1 LIFILENGK
10 LQEMNRL
17 GLMAQVVGN
26 VCRDILN
33 PGIYPYR
40 ELKPSHR
47 NYWISVF
54 VNLFFKG
61 YLGAEYI
68 DAHNIPEKGAAII
81 AANHFSHLDGLLINA
96 VSIYERRRPVVFLAA
111 ADVYNSNRAFR
122 MMCDLVNCIPVKR
135 DENDR
140 AALLKTIRV
149 LRQGSLFGIFPEGQ
163 RSRDGTIGEAKEG
176 VAVIALATGCPVIPV
191 GISGTFE
198 ALRRKT
204 KIIRPAKVRLKFGAP
219 LEFEK
224 ERHPSPERVFYVR
237 DRIMNEIK
245 RLHTEALGSE
255 NQRLAA

>member
-1 LIFILENGK
+1 
-10 LQEMNRL
+10 MNRL
-17 GLMAQVVGN
+17 GLMTEAAEN
-26 VCRDILN
+26 VCRDLVN

-40 ELKPSHR
+40 ELKPSNR

-122 MMCDLVNCIPVKR
+122 IMCDLVNCIPVR
-135 DENDR
+135 REENDR

-149 LRQGSLFGIFPEGQ
+149 LRQGNLFGIFPEGQ

-176 VAVIALATGCPVIPV
+176 VAVIALATGYPVVPV

-204 KIIRPAKVRLKFGAP
+204 KIIKPSKVRLKCGTP
-219 LEFEK
+219 LEFEREK
-224 ERHPSPERVFYVR
+224 HPLSERVFYVR
-237 DRIMNEIK
+237 DRIMDEIK
-245 RLHTEALGSE
+245 RLRTEALSGK
-255 NQRLAA
+255 NQQLAA

>member
-1 LIFILENGK
+1 
-10 LQEMNRL
+10 MNRL
-17 GLMAQVVGN
+17 GLTVEAIENIG
-26 VCRDILN
+26 RDLLK

-40 ELKPSHR
+40 ELKPAHR

-54 VNLFFKG
+54 VNLFFKS

-68 DAHNIPEKGAAII
+68 DTHNILEKGPAII

-96 VSIYERRRPVVFLAA
+96 VSIYARRRSVVFLAA

-122 MMCDLVNCIPVKR
+122 IMCDLVNCIPVKR

-149 LRQGSLFGIFPEGQ
+149 LRQGNLFGIFPEGQ
-163 RSRDGTIGEAKEG
+163 RSRDGRIGEGKEG
-176 VAVIALATGCPVIPV
+176 VAVIALATGYPVIPV

-204 KIIRPAKVRLKFGAP
+204 KIIKPAKVRLKFGAP
-219 LEFEK
+219 LEFEREK
-224 ERHPSPERVFYVR
+224 HPLPERVFHVR
-237 DRIMNEIK
+237 DQIMNEIK
-245 RLHTEALGSE
+245 RLYTEALDGE